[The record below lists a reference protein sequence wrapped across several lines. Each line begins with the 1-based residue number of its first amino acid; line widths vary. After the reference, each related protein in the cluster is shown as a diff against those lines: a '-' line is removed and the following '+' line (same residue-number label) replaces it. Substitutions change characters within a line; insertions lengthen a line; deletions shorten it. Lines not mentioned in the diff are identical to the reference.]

1 MTEEVRLALM
11 AYLSKRYG
19 DLKRHLVR
27 SLRSPEL
34 AEDALH
40 DTWLRL
46 TRLEDQ
52 EAVLNPHGFL
62 LRMATNIAI
71 NHLRSNS
78 QQASASE
85 IDEILEMPDPSPG
98 PEQATQA
105 RADMEALMRAIQRLP
120 QRRRDVL
127 LLVRWEGLSQKE
139 VAARLGVTVSVVEHE
154 LRRAQDFCAEQMAR
168 REGPEGAER
177 ASGRRPAKKDGGN

>member
-1 MTEEVRLALM
+1 MPCRSPPVMTEEVRLALM

-52 EAVLNPHGFL
+52 ETVLNPHGFL

-78 QQASASE
+78 QHASASE
-85 IDEILEMPDPSPG
+85 IDEILEVADPTPG
-98 PEQATQA
+98 PEQTAQA
-105 RADMEALMRAIQRLP
+105 RAEMEMLMRLIQRLP
-120 QRRRDVL
+120 ERRRDVL
-127 LLVRWEGLSQKE
+127 LLVRWEGMSQKD
-139 VAARLGVTVSVVEHE
+139 VAARLGVSVSVVEHE

-168 REGPEGAER
+168 RHG
-177 ASGRRPAKKDGGN
+177 PAKKGGGNVP

>member
-11 AYLSKRYG
+11 AYLSTRYL

-52 EAVLNPHGFL
+52 ATVLNPHGFL

-85 IDEILEMPDPSPG
+85 IDEILEMPDASPG
-98 PEQATQA
+98 PEQTTGA
-105 RADMEALMRAIQRLP
+105 RADMAALVRAIERLP

-168 REGPEGAER
+168 REGPAR
-177 ASGRRPAKKDGGN
+177 AGGRGLAKKVGGNAP

>member
-27 SLRSPEL
+27 SLRNPEL

-52 EAVLNPHGFL
+52 ETVLNPHGFL

-71 NHLRSNS
+71 NHLRSHS
-78 QQASASE
+78 QQASASD
-85 IDEILEMPDPSPG
+85 IDEILEMPDPAPG
-98 PEQATQA
+98 PEQTADA
-105 RADMEALMRAIQRLP
+105 RAEMEALMRVIGRLP

-127 LLVRWEGLSQKE
+127 LLVRWEGMPQKD
-139 VAARLGVTVSVVEHE
+139 VAAHLGVSVSVVEHE
-154 LRRAQDFCAEQMAR
+154 LRRAQAFCAEHMAAR
-168 REGPEGAER
+168 SPPPR
-177 ASGRRPAKKDGGN
+177 ASKKSGGKA